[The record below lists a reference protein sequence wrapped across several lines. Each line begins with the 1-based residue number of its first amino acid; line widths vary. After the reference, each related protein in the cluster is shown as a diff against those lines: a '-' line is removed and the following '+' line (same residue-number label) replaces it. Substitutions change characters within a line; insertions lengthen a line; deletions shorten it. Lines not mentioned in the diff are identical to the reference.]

1 MNNNW
6 ASQNPEMEYHIQA
19 KKISA
24 THKDAGTPH
33 KASDYFC
40 QEVSFDDK
48 VIEKELTGALNIT
61 LFIREKMSRKEI
73 QEKFITVLPTL
84 KNCKRK

>member
-1 MNNNW
+1 MSTNW

-24 THKDAGTPH
+24 TWKEAGTPH

-40 QEVSFDDK
+40 QEVTFDDK
-48 VIEKELTGALNIT
+48 VIQKELTGALNIT
-61 LFIREKMSRKEI
+61 LFIRGEMSRKEI